1 MLKLRITGHLTIFD
15 SMKKS
20 KKPRKQEP
28 KLAVNGS
35 FLDVLKASA
44 SHANKKTA
52 KKIKKG
58 K

>member
-1 MLKLRITGHLTIFD
+1 
-15 SMKKS
+15 MKKS